1 MVNFGKKV
9 VKYRVLIL
17 ILGVLL
23 LIPSVFGYLNTRV
36 NYDVLTYLPDNIETM
51 KGQDILV
58 NDFGTGAFSM
68 FIVDGMEEKDVAEL
82 KEKIEKVDHVAN
94 VIWYDSIADIS
105 VPMSMLPD
113 DIYDVFNSDTGTMM
127 AIFFDEGT
135 SSDGTMDAIAQIRK
149 IAGKQCFLSGMSAV
163 VTDTKN
169 LAEKETPVY
178 VLIAVILAVIVLGL
192 TMESFFV
199 PLLFMLSIGMAII
212 YNLGSNYFMG
222 EISYIT
228 KALAAVLQLGVT
240 LDYSIFLMHS
250 YEEQQVRYDGDKKRA
265 MAHAISQT
273 FSSVMGSSITTI
285 AGFIALCFMSFTLG
299 LDIGIVMVKGVIFG
313 VIACVTI
320 LPSMIL
326 CCDKI
331 IEKTKHKPFRPD
343 IGRISDKVTK
353 RYLVYVVLFLLFLF
367 PAIYGNNHT
376 AVYYNLDETLPKDLP
391 SIIANEKLKEDY
403 DMNTTHMILVD
414 SSVSSTDVNKMIKEM
429 DKVDGVKWAL
439 GLDSL
444 VGPSVPSD
452 MIPESVSSMLKNDK
466 YQLLLVNSEYKVAS
480 DEVNAQI
487 KALNK
492 ILHKYDKTGMLI
504 GEGPLTADLID
515 ITDQDFKTVSAVSIG
530 IIFVIILVLFKSIS
544 LPVILVGVI
553 EFAIFVNMGIP
564 YYTGTK
570 LPFVASI
577 VIGTIQ
583 LGSTVDYAIL
593 MTTRYKRERNHG
605 ANKHDAITTAHRVS
619 AQSIMVS
626 ALSFFAATIGVGL
639 YSNIDMI
646 SSLCILMA
654 RGALIS
660 MVVVIFVL
668 PSMFMVFDK
677 VIVKTSKGFLPKEA

>member
-9 VKYRVLIL
+9 VKYRVLI
-17 ILGVLL
+17 IIGSVLL
-23 LIPSVFGYLNTRV
+23 LIPATLGYLHTRV
-36 NYDVLTYLPDNIETM
+36 NYDVLTYLPDDIETM
-51 KGQDILV
+51 QGQDILV
-58 NDFGTGAFSM
+58 NDFNTGAFSM
-68 FIVDGMEEKDVAEL
+68 FIVDGMEDKDVSAL
-82 KEKIEKVDHVAN
+82 KAKIEQVDHVEK
-94 VIWYDSIADIS
+94 VLWYDSIADIR
-105 VPMSMLPD
+105 VPRSMLPD
-113 DIYDVFNSDTGTMM
+113 KFYEIFNSDSGTMM

-135 SSDGTMDAIAQIRK
+135 SADGTMDAIAEIRSL
-149 IAGKQCFLSGMSAV
+149 AGKQCFLSGMSAV

-178 VLIAVILAVIVLGL
+178 VLIAVILAVLVLAI
-192 TMESFFV
+192 TMNSFFV
-199 PLLFMLSIGMAII
+199 PLLFMLSIGMAIV
-212 YNLGSNYFMG
+212 YNLGSNYFFG

-250 YEEQQVRYDGDKKRA
+250 YEEQQVRYDGDKHRA

-273 FSSVMGSSITTI
+273 FSSILGSSITTI
-285 AGFIALCFMSFTLG
+285 AGFIALCFMTFTLG
-299 LDIGIVMVKGVIFG
+299 LDIGIVMVKGVILG
-313 VIACVTI
+313 VFACVTI

-326 CCDKI
+326 CCDKL
-331 IEKTKHKPFRPD
+331 IEKTKHKPFLPD
-343 IGRISDKVTK
+343 IGRLSDKVTK
-353 RYLVYVVLFLLFLF
+353 RYKVYVLLFLILLF

-376 AVYYNLDETLPKDLP
+376 QVYYNLDETLPKDLP

-414 SSVSSTDVNKMIKEM
+414 SSVPSSATRKMLKEM
-429 DKVDGVKWAL
+429 DQVDGVKWAL
-439 GLDSL
+439 GLDSMI
-444 VGPSVPSD
+444 GSNIPED
-452 MIPESVSSMLKNDK
+452 MIPDSVTEALKNED
-466 YQLLLVNSEYKVAS
+466 YQLVLVNSEYKVAT
-480 DEVNAQI
+480 DKLNAQI
-487 KALNK
+487 KELNQ
-492 ILHKYDKTGMLI
+492 ILHSYDEGGMLI

-515 ITDQDFKTVSAVSIG
+515 ITDKDFKTVSAVSIG
-530 IIFVIILVLFKSIS
+530 IIFLIILILFKSIS
-544 LPVILVGVI
+544 LPVILVSVI
-553 EFAIFVNMGIP
+553 EFAIFINMGIP
-564 YYTGTK
+564 YYMGTK

-605 ANKHDAITTAHRVS
+605 AEKYDAITTAHRVS

-626 ALSFFAATIGVGL
+626 ALSFFAATIGVGV

-668 PSMFMVFDK
+668 PSVFMVFDK
-677 VIVKTSKGFLPKEA
+677 VIVKTSKGFLPK